1 MTNGEPQPLERFQQ
15 LLLEMFRSDRT
26 ELDFGIYHIIN
37 HKRDAIEKFI
47 EETLPRKVAAALD
60 EEYRQKARSS
70 AALKKV
76 TQEVE
81 DSFGAKAIGPDG
93 EIDQK
98 YLDAPLGI
106 KYKQIREQAAGIGDR
121 KAIETDVYGYLYRF
135 FGRYYQDGDFVSKRH
150 YSARHQYAVPYNGE
164 EVYLHWANSDQ
175 YYVKTAEYFRDYD
188 WKAPDGSVVRFE
200 LRKADV
206 EHNNVKGDRR
216 FFLPLAGKM
225 QWDGKAKKAVIPFEY
240 RPLTVQE
247 GKKYGR
253 SRQQEKIVSAAVGGI
268 SGRLAKMSPDLAASL
283 RSKWDRNGKGSVSHL
298 EHHLRQYTQ
307 RNSSDFF
314 IHKDLEGFLTREL
327 DSYLKSEVLGLDA
340 MERAGERNAA
350 GWFQKMRLIRSVGGN
365 IIDFLAQI
373 EDFQKTLWEKRK
385 FVAEAHYCIAV
396 GSIDPKFYPAITGN
410 KAQWAE
416 WRRLLGIGS
425 VGRKADFLKKHPAL
439 MVDTRHFGRDFAD
452 GLLAGFDDLDA
463 ATDGLLVH
471 SENWQAL
478 NLLME
483 KYRQRA
489 MCVYIDPPYNS
500 KTSEILY
507 KNDYK
512 HSSWL
517 SLIDNRIGLS
527 RQLSTVD
534 GSHVVAI
541 DENEQVF
548 LGQLLMNRF
557 SDHKNICV
565 TVIHN
570 KKGIQGGYLS
580 YNHDFAYFCI
590 PPALSKAHGKKIP
603 EEEWKYNNLRKWGGE
618 SERSTAKRC
627 FYPIFVSGVEI
638 VGFGDLCDDSFHPGK
653 ANVPSPPDGPQGE
666 TVAVY
671 PVDGDGVECKWRYA
685 RGSVESIKHLLKV
698 QTTKSGEVQIRKA
711 VDESTFKTVWDD
723 PKYIAGDHGT
733 KWLTNLGLKEAGK
746 DLYPKSLYTVMDSIR
761 IAADSDSLVL
771 DYFAGSGTTGHAVV
785 NLNRED
791 GGRRKFVL
799 VEMAEYFDRVLLPR
813 IKQVAYA
820 PEWDAGKPKRV
831 ATAEE
836 AELGPQ
842 VVKYIRL
849 ESYEDALDNIKF
861 DGSSEQLTLEDKFG
875 DYLVKYM
882 LGWETRESETMLNV
896 EKLTKPF
903 SYALRL
909 RADGGT
915 RTKTVDLPETFN
927 YLLGLNVRSRRAYDD
942 KGRRYLVYRGETR
955 DAPGRI
961 VAAIWRETAG
971 WKLGDFKRDKA
982 FVKKHGLAAGADT
995 VFANGDSLI
1004 LDAKP
1009 VEKLFHERMFAGV
1022 GA

>member
-1 MTNGEPQPLERFQQ
+1 MEPSPLEKFQE
-15 LLLEMFRSDRT
+15 LLREMFQFDRAD
-26 ELDFGIYHIIN
+26 LDFGIYRIMN
-37 HKRDAIEKFI
+37 HKRDAIEEFI
-47 EETLPRKVAAALD
+47 RDTLQSRVDAILE

-70 AALKKV
+70 AALKEV
-76 TQEVE
+76 TQQVE
-81 DSFGAKAIGPDG
+81 DSFGVKAIGPDG
-93 EIDQK
+93 ELEQK
-98 YLDAPLGI
+98 YRDAPLGV
-106 KYKQIREQAAGIGDR
+106 KYMQIREQAADIGGGR
-121 KAIETDVYGYLYRF
+121 AIEADVYGHLYEF
-135 FGRYYQDGDFVSKRH
+135 FGRYYEDGDFVSKRR
-150 YSARHQYAVPYNGE
+150 YSARHRYAVPYNGE
-164 EVYLHWANSDQ
+164 DVYLHWANSDQ
-175 YYVKTAEYFRDYD
+175 YYVKTAEYFRDYN
-188 WKAPDGSVVRFE
+188 WKAPDGSAVRFE
-200 LRKADV
+200 IRKADV
-206 EHNNVKGDRR
+206 EHNNVKGDKR
-216 FFLPLAGKM
+216 FFLSLVGKM
-225 QWDGKAKKAVIPFEY
+225 QWDGNAGRLVVPFEY
-240 RPLTVQE
+240 RPLTAQE
-247 GKKYGR
+247 DKKYGR
-253 SRQQEKIVSAAVGGI
+253 GNRQEKIVSESVGDI
-268 SGRLAKMSPDLAASL
+268 FGRLAKMSPDLAASL
-283 RSKWDRNGKGSVSHL
+283 RGEWGRNGKGPVSHL
-298 EHHLRQYTQ
+298 EHHLIQYT
-307 RNSSDFF
+307 RSNTSDFF
-314 IHKDLEGFLTREL
+314 IHKDLRGFLTREL
-327 DSYLKSEVLGLDA
+327 DYYLKNEVLRLDEV
-340 MERAGERNAA
+340 ERAGERNAA
-350 GWFQKMRLIRSVGGN
+350 GWFQKMRLIRTIGGS

-373 EDFQKTLWEKRK
+373 EDFQKKLWEKRK
-385 FVAEAHYCIAV
+385 FVSEVHYCVAV
-396 GSIDPKFYPAITGN
+396 GSIDPKFYPAIAGN
-410 KAQWAE
+410 RAQWAE

-439 MVDTRHFGRDFAD
+439 MVDTKHFDHDFTD

-478 NLLME
+478 NLLLA

-517 SLIDNRIGLS
+517 SLIDNRVVLS
-527 RQLSTVD
+527 RQLSTAD

-557 SDHKNICV
+557 PDHKNICV

-570 KKGIQGGYLS
+570 KKGIQGDYLS

-590 PPALSKAHGKKIP
+590 PPALSKTNGKKIP
-603 EEEWKYNNLRKWGGE
+603 EEEWEYDNLRKWGRE
-618 SERSTAKRC
+618 SERSTAKTC
-627 FYPIFVSGVEI
+627 FYPIFVRNGEI
-638 VGFGDLCDDSFHPGK
+638 VGFGDVCDDDFHPGK
-653 ANVPSPPDGPQGE
+653 ANVSSPSDGRLGE
-666 TVAVY
+666 TVVVY
-671 PVDGDGVECKWRYA
+671 PVDGNGVERKWRHA
-685 RGSVESIKHLLKV
+685 RGSVESVGRQLKV
-698 QTTKSGEVQIRKA
+698 HTTRSGEVQIHKA
-711 VDESTFKTVWDD
+711 PNESTFKTVWDD

-761 IAADSDSLVL
+761 ISTDDDSLVL
-771 DYFAGSGTTGHAVV
+771 DYFAGSGTTGHAVI

-820 PEWDAGKPKRV
+820 PEWAAGKPKRA

-836 AELGPQ
+836 AELGPR

-861 DGSSEQLTLEDKFG
+861 ADTEQLTLEDRFG

-909 RADGGT
+909 RANGGT
-915 RTKTVDLPETFN
+915 RTGTVDLPETFN
-927 YLLGLNVRSRRAYDD
+927 YLSGLNVRSRRAYDD
-942 KGRRYLVYRGETR
+942 DGRRYLVYRGETR
-955 DAPGRI
+955 DEPGGL
-961 VAAIWRETAG
+961 VAVIWRETAE
-971 WKLGDFKRDKA
+971 WKRDDFKRDKA
-982 FVKKHGLAAGADT
+982 FVDERGLAAGADT
-995 VFANGDSLI
+995 VFVNGDSLI
-1004 LDAKP
+1004 PGAKP
-1009 VEKLFHERMFAGV
+1009 VEGLFRERMFAG
-1022 GA
+1022 ADS